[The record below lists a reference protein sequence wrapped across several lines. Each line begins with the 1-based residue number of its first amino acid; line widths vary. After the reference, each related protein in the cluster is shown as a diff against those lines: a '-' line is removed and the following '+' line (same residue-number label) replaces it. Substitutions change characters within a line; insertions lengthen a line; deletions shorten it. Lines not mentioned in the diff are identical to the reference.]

1 MAANTLDSKYSRLKI
16 KASTTDKI
24 GSKLLYQYL
33 VEKAKE
39 EGISGATVF
48 RGFEGFGAHS
58 RIHTSRILRLSKDLP
73 IVIEIVDAE
82 ENIQGF
88 LPVLDDM
95 VQEGLVTVEKATVIF
110 YRAGDPPAEP

>member
-1 MAANTLDSKYSRLKI
+1 MKI
-16 KASTTDKI
+16 PRE
-24 GSKLLYQYL
+24 GQLLRIFVGESDRWHGKPLFEAVVQEARHQGL
-33 VEKAKE
+33 A
-39 EGISGATVF
+39 GATVF

-58 RIHTSRILRLSKDLP
+58 RIHTSRILRLSEDLP

-82 ENIQGF
+82 DKIQAF
-88 LPVLDDM
+88 LPVLDGM